1 MKKTFLLLLS
11 VAMLTM
17 AFAQKRPFAIEDL
30 YKIKAVADP
39 QISPDG
45 KNIAFTV
52 TENNLAEGKS
62 KTEVYLMDADGN
74 NIRKLTDNPA
84 ADYHP
89 RWSPDGKS
97 LLFLSTRH
105 EGPQAWLLPIGW
117 RRPGPIDPF
126 HHRCLRCRMDIGRQT
141 HRLYERRLSGVR
153 R

>member
-1 MKKTFLLLLS
+1 MKKTFLLFLS
-11 VAMLTM
+11 VAMITA

-30 YKIKAVADP
+30 YKIKGVADP

-45 KNIAFTV
+45 RKIAFTV

-62 KTEVYLMDADGN
+62 NSEIYLMDADGN

-97 LLFLSTRH
+97 TPLSFN
-105 EGPQAWLLPIGW
+105 PP
-117 RRPGPIDPF
+117 
-126 HHRCLRCRMDIGRQT
+126 
-141 HRLYERRLSGVR
+141 
-153 R
+153 